1 MQLSLHGEYALRVLL
16 YLGAHP
22 GRVVPTAEI
31 SGAYGI
37 SKNHLVRVMHTLGED
52 GYLRLIP
59 GRAGGVSLAIEPH
72 LIRLGDVVR
81 QAEPT
86 LRLAECFDAKN
97 NTCGIAPVCSL
108 KPVLKEALSSF
119 LSTLNRYT
127 LADLLAGGTRDRIA
141 RKFVSIS
148 NLGAPA

>member
-1 MQLSLHGEYALRVLL
+1 
-16 YLGAHP
+16 
-22 GRVVPTAEI
+22 VVPTAEI
-31 SGAYGI
+31 SRAYGI
-37 SKNHLVRVMHTLGED
+37 SKNHLVRVMHTLSED

-59 GRAGGVSLAIEPH
+59 GRAGGVSLAMEPH

-119 LSTLNRYT
+119 LTSLNRYT
-127 LADLLAGGTRDRIA
+127 LADLLAGGAQDRIA

-148 NLGAPA
+148 NLGAPV

>member
-1 MQLSLHGEYALRVLL
+1 
-16 YLGAHP
+16 
-22 GRVVPTAEI
+22 
-31 SGAYGI
+31 
-37 SKNHLVRVMHTLGED
+37 MHTLNED

-59 GRAGGVSLAIEPH
+59 GRAGGVSLAMEPP

-86 LRLAECFDAKN
+86 LRLAECFDAEH

-119 LSTLNRYT
+119 LDALNRYT
-127 LADLLAGGTRDRIA
+127 LADLLVDGAQDRIA
-141 RKFVSIS
+141 RKFVTIG
-148 NLGAPA
+148 NLSAPV

>member
-1 MQLSLHGEYALRVLL
+1 
-16 YLGAHP
+16 
-22 GRVVPTAEI
+22 
-31 SGAYGI
+31 
-37 SKNHLVRVMHTLGED
+37 
-52 GYLRLIP
+52 LIP
-59 GRAGGVSLAIEPH
+59 GRAGGVSLAMEPH

-119 LSTLNRYT
+119 LTILNRYT
-127 LADLLAGGTRDRIA
+127 LADLLAGGAQDRIA